1 MQRPSLHIDEEM
13 VVASNWYKEN
23 LLKANLDKYQTMT
36 LKPKLK
42 EQTNDN
48 YNTVSL
54 HIDGHQITTTQ
65 DLRIL
70 GVNMD
75 DLLIFSKHIITVC
88 KKSSQRVGV
97 ILRLRK
103 LIQHSLNYSYT
114 S

>member
-1 MQRPSLHIDEEM
+1 M

-23 LLKANLDKYQTMT
+23 VLKANLDKYQTMSMT

-48 YNTVSL
+48 DNTVSL

-70 GVNMD
+70 GVN
-75 DLLIFSKHIITVC
+75 
-88 KKSSQRVGV
+88 QYG
-97 ILRLRK
+97 
-103 LIQHSLNYSYT
+103 
-114 S
+114 